1 MHMKEAARENRR
13 SQEGGAVLVI
23 FALSMVMFFGFMALA
38 VDASHA
44 FVERRSSQS
53 IADIAVVG
61 GALQTIPNSAT
72 KEQKLVD
79 EVLRLVEVNL
89 GVSMSTAT
97 GSPWDVCNDADPLPI
112 TWTSSSLAGP
122 SNCISWEPGFTTVR
136 VNVPRRDIDTYFGG
150 LIGIN
155 SISVGAAAEAEVD
168 AEGGSGVLPFGVLG
182 NAPDSILCLKTGS
195 GNGVPEDC
203 KDNASGNFHY
213 IDFKTF
219 GNGAI
224 PTTPECG
231 QANKGE
237 RLKENIAHGVDHDLY
252 VGDPTVPGR
261 NYFDADV
268 CDGEPPIIYDPV
280 LPLIPPDDGI
290 REWPDAGFWSGS
302 TAAST
307 ETGTVSGVV
316 LDGLVQG
323 VTVSGRTYEGRL
335 AVPGGA
341 SYKGVAIDDVGLWN
355 HLTSTALSTCE
366 PLAAEVVT
374 PPTLPAWGD
383 IDTIDTEDEVI
394 SCINYHESVGTG
406 IIFDTDS
413 LKGSVR
419 YGWVPILHQTSWPSG
434 TSSPVSF
441 QTFQPMYI
449 QTMYGG
455 KCLSDGTCAVMIVP
469 GETWVGAGGQDPSA
483 LTAIRIPN
491 GTVSPELRDPKNQVP
506 KVVGYALS
514 R

>member
-112 TWTSSSLAGP
+112 TWTSSTLAGP

-168 AEGGSGVLPFGVLG
+168 AEGKSGVLPFGVLG
-182 NAPDSILCLKTGS
+182 GADDSVLCLKTGS
-195 GNGVPEDC
+195 GNGVPQTCED
-203 KDNASGNFHY
+203 NGTGNFHY

-219 GNGAI
+219 GNGGLKTSTA
-224 PTTPECG
+224 CG
-231 QANKGE
+231 QANKPE

-252 VGDPTVPGR
+252 VGLPAVPGA
-261 NYFDADV
+261 NYFDALV
-268 CDGEPPIIYDPV
+268 CDGTQPVGPIPGGGGPP
-280 LPLIPPDDGI
+280 
-290 REWPDAGFWSGS
+290 WPGPTGAG
-302 TAAST
+302 A
-307 ETGTVSGVV
+307 EQGTISGVV
-316 LDGLVQG
+316 LEGLVQG
-323 VTVSGRTYEGRL
+323 VTVNSRFFGGRL
-335 AVPGGA
+335 QVSSGGKPF
-341 SYKGVAIDDVGLWN
+341 KGVQIDNEGLWN
-355 HLTSTALSTCE
+355 HLTPSALTACTDLNLLGVD
-366 PLAAEVVT
+366 P
-374 PPTLPAWGD
+374 WGTIVKAPDSEQD
-383 IDTIDTEDEVI
+383 II
-394 SCINYHESVGTG
+394 SCIDFHAVSNQTQ
-406 IIFDTDS
+406 IFSTDA

-419 YGWVPILHQTSWPSG
+419 FGWVPILYQGSWPSG
-434 TSSPVSF
+434 NSSPVSF
-441 QTFQPMYI
+441 QSFQPMYI
-449 QTMYGG
+449 QTMFGG
-455 KCLSDGTCAVMIVP
+455 KCYSDGTCDVSIIP
-469 GETWVGAGGQDPSA
+469 GETWIGASGKTPNA
-483 LTAIRIPN
+483 LTAISIPFWA
-491 GTVSPELRDPKNQVP
+491 VEDELKDPKNQVP
-506 KVVGYALS
+506 SVRGYALS